1 MRSTPARVTQEKR
14 RRADTLDML
23 RSWIRDLWG
32 KHTEKKA
39 LTPEVRSMLVDLD
52 GVYEQNGSGD
62 SRPTAAPEQIVPE
75 THKS

>member
-1 MRSTPARVTQEKR
+1 
-14 RRADTLDML
+14 ML
-23 RSWIRDLWG
+23 RRWIRDLWG

-62 SRPTAAPEQIVPE
+62 SRQIAASEQIAPE
-75 THKS
+75 THKR